1 MKDCTG
7 KTILN
12 MFTLGKTNLPEE
24 FSFSTNNT
32 THFIPYKQQ
41 YHK

>member
-12 MFTLGKTNLPEE
+12 MFNQGKTNLPEHI
-24 FSFSTNNT
+24 FFLKINT
-32 THFIPYKQQ
+32 THFIQYKQQ
-41 YHK
+41 YYK

>member
-24 FSFSTNNT
+24 FFNT